1 MISTV
6 AHPQRKVVRGTG
18 SPYFGESMEL
28 GRISGPLLK
37 SNLIRDGVDLAFETD
52 LLYLA
57 VNSARLGINTTTP
70 QYDLDVNGTARTQDL
85 TVTNQLNIGDFTI
98 TGNTISSTQNTI
110 NFQASGGEATI
121 YHSRLI
127 VNDIELSGNTIK
139 TQNTNSNLELSAS
152 GTGIIDLQSSAEI
165 DGNLH
170 VTGNISADG
179 NVNIGGNITI
189 GNNVAQDNIYIN
201 AAIRSSLIPET
212 TSLYDLGSNS
222 QRWRNIYSANINAD
236 NLNLNTFNIGNL
248 SFANTTITTTGST
261 DLILD
266 PSGTGRVRM
275 GHFAFYENTITNFVS
290 GSVTEISHTAN
301 GYFQIAGT
309 NAFIPPVGSSGQR
322 PAIGTEV
329 GGMMRYNTDS
339 RAIEIYDPIAS
350 SWVSPSGTIGAI
362 SEGTAND
369 ISIVWALTL
378 G

>member
-1 MISTV
+1 MAI
-6 AHPQRKVVRGTG
+6 
-18 SPYFGESMEL
+18 

-37 SNLIRDGVDLAFETD
+37 ANLIRDGVDLAFETD
-52 LLYLA
+52 LLYLN
-57 VNSARLGINTTTP
+57 VNSARIGINTTTP
-70 QYDLDVNGTARTQDL
+70 QYDLDVNGTTRTQDL
-85 TVTNQLNIGDFTI
+85 TVTNQLNIGEFTI
-98 TGNTISSTQNTI
+98 TGNTISSTQSTI
-110 NFQASGGEATI
+110 NFEASGGEATI

-152 GTGIIDLQSSAEI
+152 GTGIIDIQSSTEI
-165 DGNLH
+165 DGDLH

-189 GNNVAQDNIYIN
+189 GNNVNEDNIYIN

-212 TSLYDLGSNS
+212 SSLYDLGSSS
-222 QRWRNIYSANINAD
+222 QRWRNIYSASVTAD
-236 NLNLNTFNIGNL
+236 SLNLNSFDIGNINF
-248 SFANTTITTTGST
+248 SNTTITTTGSN
-261 DLILD
+261 DLIID

-290 GSVTEISHTAN
+290 GSVTEITHTGN

-309 NAFIPPVGSSGQR
+309 NAFIPPVGNSGQR
-322 PAIGTEV
+322 PALGTEV

-339 RAIEIYDPIAS
+339 RAIEIYDPISAA
-350 SWVSPSGTIGAI
+350 WVSPSGTIGAI
-362 SEGTAND
+362 SEGQAND

>member
-1 MISTV
+1 MAI
-6 AHPQRKVVRGTG
+6 
-18 SPYFGESMEL
+18 

-37 SNLIRDGVDLAFETD
+37 ANLIRDGVDLAFETD
-52 LLYLA
+52 LLYLN
-57 VNSARLGINTTTP
+57 VNSARIGINTTTP
-70 QYDLDVNGTARTQDL
+70 QYDLDVNGTTRTQDL
-85 TVTNQLNIGDFTI
+85 TVTNQLNIGEFTI
-98 TGNTISSTQNTI
+98 TGNTISSTQSTI
-110 NFQASGGEATI
+110 NFEASGGEATI

-152 GTGIIDLQSSAEI
+152 GTGIIDIQSSTEI
-165 DGNLH
+165 DGDLH

-189 GNNVAQDNIYIN
+189 GNDVNEDNIYIN

-212 TSLYDLGSNS
+212 NSLYDLGSSS
-222 QRWRNIYSANINAD
+222 QRWRNIYSTSVTAD
-236 NLNLNTFNIGNL
+236 SLNLNSFDIGNINF
-248 SFANTTITTTGST
+248 SNTTITTTGSN
-261 DLILD
+261 DLIID

-290 GSVTEISHTAN
+290 GSVTEITHTGN

-309 NAFIPPVGSSGQR
+309 NAFIPPVGNSGQR
-322 PAIGTEV
+322 PALGTEV

-339 RAIEIYDPIAS
+339 RAIEIYDPISAA
-350 SWVSPSGTIGAI
+350 WVSPSGTIGAI
-362 SEGTAND
+362 SEGQAND

>member
-6 AHPQRKVVRGTG
+6 VNPQSKVVGGTG

-37 SNLIRDGVDLAFETD
+37 ANLIRDGVDLAFETD
-52 LLYLA
+52 LLYLN

-70 QYDLDVNGTARTQDL
+70 QYDLDVNGTTRTQDL

-110 NFQASGGEATI
+110 NFEASGGEATI

-139 TQNTNSNLELSAS
+139 TQNTNSNLELQAS

-212 TSLYDLGSNS
+212 SSLYDLGSNS
-222 QRWRNIYSANINAD
+222 QRWRDIYAANINAD
-236 NLNLNTFNIGNL
+236 NLNLSTFTIGNL
-248 SFANTTITTTGST
+248 SFANTTITTLGGN
-261 DLILD
+261 DLIID
-266 PSGTGRVRM
+266 PSGTGKVRT

-290 GSVTEISHTAN
+290 GSITQITHTGNGFFEIT
-301 GYFQIAGT
+301 GT
-309 NAFIPPVGSSGQR
+309 NAFIPPVGTSGQR

-339 RAIEIYDPIAS
+339 RSIEIYDPIAA